1 MDRVSP
7 NGVDLVLMAEQS
19 SFADF
24 VRRIRAGDE
33 EAAREVVRQ
42 FEPVIRLE
50 VRRRLSDPSLYR
62 IFDSMDICQSVLAT
76 FFVRASAGQYDLEKP
91 EQLAKLL
98 VAITQK
104 KLAFETRKQHYQRRD
119 TRRTFQGDAATL
131 ETVTERPGPERQ
143 ITMQDLV
150 RTVRDRL
157 TTEERQLADL
167 RVQGH
172 TWPEIAAKVG
182 GAPQARR
189 RQLERALDR
198 VARHL
203 RLDEVG

>member
-1 MDRVSP
+1 
-7 NGVDLVLMAEQS
+7 MAEQG

-33 EAAREVVRQ
+33 DAARDLVRQ
-42 FEPVIRLE
+42 VEPVIRLE

-62 IFDSMDICQSVLAT
+62 LFDSMDICQSVLAS
-76 FFVRASAGQYDLEKP
+76 FFVRAAAGQYELDHP
-91 EQLAKLL
+91 EQLTKLL

-104 KLAFETRKQHYQRRD
+104 KLAFQTRKHHYQRRD
-119 TRRTFQGDAATL
+119 SRRTVRGDAAML
-131 ETVTERPGPERQ
+131 ETVTDRLGSKHQ
-143 ITMQDLV
+143 ITTQDLL
-150 RTVRDRL
+150 RAVRDRL
-157 TTEERQLADL
+157 TAEERQLADL

-189 RQLERALDR
+189 RQLERALNR
-198 VARHL
+198 AARHL